1 MKIIIGSDHR
11 GRDLK
16 EKIKTFLSEQTVP
29 VIDAG
34 PFDGEPVDY
43 PDLGKEVAEKVSS
56 GACERGILI
65 CGSGVGMSIVANKFP
80 GVRAAL
86 CKDTY
91 CARMSRNHNDAN
103 ILILGADTTPQDAA
117 LAIVDTWMKSEFEG
131 GRHQLRLDKIKE
143 IEDAYFKRG

>member
-16 EKIKTFLSEQTVP
+16 EKIKTFLSEQAVP

-34 PFDGEPVDY
+34 PFDGKPVDY

-117 LAIVDTWMKSEFEG
+117 LSIVDTWMKSEFEG
-131 GRHQLRLDKIKE
+131 GKHQRRLDKIKE

>member
-16 EKIKTFLSEQTVP
+16 EKIKTFLFEQAVP

-56 GACERGILI
+56 GACERG
-65 CGSGVGMSIVANKFP
+65 
-80 GVRAAL
+80 
-86 CKDTY
+86 
-91 CARMSRNHNDAN
+91 
-103 ILILGADTTPQDAA
+103 
-117 LAIVDTWMKSEFEG
+117 
-131 GRHQLRLDKIKE
+131 RHVNCSQ
-143 IEDAYFKRG
+143 